1 MDRFTKGFVVASL
14 VYFFL
19 AAVLGIWMGAAETGE
34 WVHFAHVHFNLLGF
48 MAMMIYGVA
57 YFILPRFN
65 SKTLKWPQWVPYHF
79 FIANLGLL
87 GMVATAAER
96 PSTGFSIFAALSVL
110 GAAMFAVNLG
120 VTLLEPLEEEEEPV
134 ETAVSEPAPPEP
146 IIDITPATRMG
157 EILTKWPETVDI
169 LINNGFKPLANPA
182 HLEKVKELPVTL
194 GMACERHG
202 IDINMMVSLLH
213 QAATTIELEKREASP
228 PQPIKLAAIQSTIK
242 PGAPISHHHI
252 IGDILKAY
260 PATEEVFRKYYGA
273 ACFSCP
279 GQATE
284 TIRQS
289 ALMHNVDEK
298 NILADLNKA
307 AGVLNS

>member
-34 WVHFAHVHFNLLGF
+34 WVYFAHVHFNLLGF

-65 SKTLKWPQWVPYHF
+65 SKTLKWPQWVLYHF

-96 PSTGFSIFAALSVL
+96 PSTGFTIFAALSVL

-120 VTLLEPLEEEEEPV
+120 VTLLEPLEEEEESV
-134 ETAVSEPAPPEP
+134 ETTVPEPAPSEP
-146 IIDITPATRMG
+146 KIDITPETRVG
-157 EILTKWPETVDI
+157 EILTKWPETADI
-169 LINNGFKPLANPA
+169 LINNGFKPLADPV
-182 HLEKVKELPVTL
+182 HREKVKELPVTL

-228 PQPIKLAAIQSTIK
+228 PQPIKLTAIQSTIK
-242 PGAPISHHHI
+242 SGEPISHHHI

-284 TIRQS
+284 TITQS
-289 ALMHNVDEK
+289 AMMHNVDQK
-298 NILADLNKA
+298 DILADLNKA
-307 AGVLNS
+307 AGV